1 MTTRV
6 VMSQRTWERR
16 WAEMAE
22 IVEAMAGRGPELIRL
37 AQMSAVPDGYGAGGS
52 GTIQSTDVA
61 DPTLRTAA
69 RRNGWRL
76 DGKDDDEPDGPPWV
90 PNDRVNEWLDEL
102 FLQVTQAAARLRRI
116 HQLDYLV
123 EHRGD
128 GRVGRQVTG
137 GECLC
142 CERYVSGSAS
152 DRLRSGLCETCRKA
166 YDRWKEGRH
175 DVSVGTFCRW
185 ARRTS
190 DAEGA
195 A

>member
-1 MTTRV
+1 
-6 VMSQRTWERR
+6 MSQRTWERR

-22 IVEAMAGRGPELIRL
+22 VIEAMRDRGPELIRL
-37 AQMSAVPDGYGAGGS
+37 AQMSAIPDGYGRGGN
-52 GTIQSTDVA
+52 GTSRSTETAKPTEAAVLALEVDV
-61 DPTLRTAA
+61 D
-69 RRNGWRL
+69 
-76 DGKDDDEPDGPPWV
+76 
-90 PNDRVNEWLDEL
+90 DRVAQWLDEL
-102 FLQVTQAAARLRRI
+102 FGQVTQAVARLRRI

-152 DRLRSGLCETCRKA
+152 DRLRGGLCDTCRKA
-166 YDRWKEGRH
+166 YADWKEGRH

-185 ARRTS
+185 ARRAS